1 MSASDDNPDDTTSP
15 NVDPPGRPYAG
26 NFMAI
31 GETGAGKT
39 ALHSTLLQ
47 QVTIKLI
54 LPNPDARD
62 DAYYAAL
69 RLTDAESRRL
79 RTSRSA

>member
-1 MSASDDNPDDTTSP
+1 MSAFEDTPDDDTSP
-15 NVDPPGRPYAG
+15 NVDPPSSPHGG
-26 NFMAI
+26 NFMVI

-47 QVTIKLI
+47 QVTTKLI
-54 LPNPDARD
+54 LPNADARD

-69 RLTDAESRRL
+69 RLTDEFRRL
-79 RTSRSA
+79 RTSRST